1 MYASTY
7 SNQSAAWSYQ
17 SVDVQTASPARLTAL
32 LFSNLDARLALA
44 ERLASEGQTD
54 AGVPLSKA
62 LDIIAELQGTLNLAQ
77 GGEIAANLYALYQY
91 VALRLRQSDDRA
103 AAIADARK
111 ILAPLVSAWA
121 EIADGPAAAPRAG
134 ARMVA

>member
-32 LFSNLDARLALA
+32 LFTNLDARLAHA
-44 ERLASEGQTD
+44 GRLAGEGQAE
-54 AGVPLSKA
+54 AGVALMKA
-62 LDIIAELQGTLNLAQ
+62 LDILAELQGTLNLAQ

-91 VALRLRQSDDRA
+91 IALRLRQSDDRA
-103 AAIADARK
+103 AAITEVRM
-111 ILAPLVSAWA
+111 ILAPLVSAWS
-121 EIADGPAAAPRAG
+121 EIAEGPAAAPRAG